1 MSERGVKAG
10 LAGRKNVFHGSF
22 YQRPGRVAYA
32 LHMKQITT
40 DCFFMEWNRK
50 FPAAALCGLFFC
62 GMLDGREYCYPME
75 KDSDFRATFKRDFD
89 KVCYVPNGVTGRCF
103 KAVVPADSGKGFT
116 VHSGNRQYTRF
127 PVELHV
133 SGMFKGKGTF
143 TIGFIVYNRQGKIYW
158 ITKAPGS
165 SSPPFSI
172 HSDRWEKKYFLFRPS
187 EENVQEITG
196 FLTMVSLSPGSEIYM
211 DDIRT
216 RIMERPA
223 AAGRDGSG
231 R

>member
-1 MSERGVKAG
+1 MYDALLLVDRIYKGF
-10 LAGRKNVFHGSF
+10 LGRNEQLTAIGRSYYKEYVGGGIVDGNDTSQSSF
-22 YQRPGRVAYA
+22 FAVDNSKSDEVIAESGRVVRLYVVAFRVIDIEQG
-32 LHMKQITT
+32 K
-40 DCFFMEWNRK
+40 
-50 FPAAALCGLFFC
+50 CG
-62 GMLDGREYCYPME
+62 G
-75 KDSDFRATFKRDFD
+75 
-89 KVCYVPNGVTGRCF
+89 
-103 KAVVPADSGKGFT
+103 
-116 VHSGNRQYTRF
+116 
-127 PVELHV
+127 
-133 SGMFKGKGTF
+133 
-143 TIGFIVYNRQGKIYW
+143 IGFIVYNRQGKIYW

-211 DDIRT
+211 DDIWT
-216 RIMERPA
+216 KIIERPA